1 MMSFAYGI
9 AGVALFI
16 VMAPGAQLI
25 VRASSLSIP
34 PVIILAITA
43 VISHLASVVIGAM
56 TVAQFQYWDAASVFG
71 FGAMAYIF
79 AFGAVY
85 KSVSL
90 DILLSLASRPGRE
103 APLSDIVEHQVP
115 NLLRARTAILVDGG
129 LAACVDSS
137 FVATTSGQKTAARI
151 AGLRRAFGIGS
162 TGLYD
167 FAS

>member
-1 MMSFAYGI
+1 
-9 AGVALFI
+9 
-16 VMAPGAQLI
+16 
-25 VRASSLSIP
+25 
-34 PVIILAITA
+34 
-43 VISHLASVVIGAM
+43 
-56 TVAQFQYWDAASVFG
+56 
-71 FGAMAYIF
+71 MAYIF